1 MNRNNLLLL
10 KFLLHFNTNVMD
22 NIAHFYKLYFIDIII
37 QTYKRDGMDRDEN
50 IDFFTYAKFLCPPTQ
65 D

>member
-1 MNRNNLLLL
+1 
-10 KFLLHFNTNVMD
+10 MD